1 MNPTTTSSNTVA
13 PSSGYSTY
21 TTKQR
26 STQKTAE
33 SATITNGTPPL
44 AAAILPTTLLPAGLQ
59 QPSVKNNTTTK
70 PHTSQPIGGVLV
82 DATAEPKLIGT
93 YPLVDGTDIQHY
105 LLANGHQVLL
115 HQTKSPI
122 VTLRTHV
129 NVGSDVENKVF
140 KETTLYPE
148 TPFNSGIAHFDEHCH
163 FLTTEHYP
171 QKNAWVQQVEALG
184 VSENASTS
192 EEEVQHELHFNRED
206 LGNVLQLHAEQVLR
220 VTYHDAEITQ
230 EKKNVINECSERM
243 NSGMAELYNHGQELL
258 YDRPS
263 FQTLGNRS
271 DILRT
276 TAKDL
281 QRFKQTFYIPTNMI
295 TTISGD
301 VTPQEV
307 LPYLNKTFGAVPVS
321 PLQQENKAHLTLA
334 LKPHEVREFTF
345 TSPHFISSGAIYLG
359 FKGPDKRNIKD
370 RMAVEVLT
378 NLLANTAL
386 SPMQRAI
393 VDEGQLAN
401 SIDCGASAYKQ
412 SGDISFLMSSRPSK
426 EHEAVKKLFEVLAT
440 VEKTGFSEK
449 ELQEVKSTLSH
460 DYREA
465 LQHGSIVSRCMGS
478 EQLTQ
483 SLPFFTEYTKYLN
496 GVPKNSPEYA
506 KYGDGVTVAELQRV
520 AKQYLTRD
528 SYALVYALPG
538 TMHQESEKTSSL
550 QNEALPVFHPEGT
563 TLKPVNLEG
572 KTFKPLIK
580 SAVESNPSGM
590 QSKQRTGKTISKP
603 LVNTSQ
609 QGTPTPAIF
618 SNLPPITKYHT
629 LAEQQWLDAL
639 ASLPPT
645 DTKPYIRKID
655 LSTQVPK
662 DLGNITPKA
671 LANGVQGYFQQAEN
685 RATSTLELIFPFST
699 NDGHDIY
706 LVGPLLTDCSLMS
719 KEHQQALAAEG
730 IELFVQGG
738 TEKFSVGIKGP
749 KGSEARLLTELLTTV
764 QHPVIDRKEY
774 EANKATTIE
783 NLLALGNKS
792 QFRLGELMEIAST
805 GLQHPYSHGLNQEIR
820 DLKKATPEGTLRHLN
835 HALKH
840 PSQFNVVMVSSLPV
854 DEQVALLNKSIAQ
867 TGWMEDT
874 QVPQYP
880 IKEIPAVKPLVL
892 ATPLLVSNNAA
903 ERVSMQQ
910 KWLAPLP
917 GSPDEPAFTVLNHML
932 SGMTGVFFK
941 VMRTEKGLVYS
952 TSTGTERNP
961 KSAYFTVSADID
973 FDKLPQAMEGYQEAL
988 TQLTSKK
995 PTEVEVE
1002 RAKRDL
1008 LQSIRSARETSTG
1021 LEALNSLELK
1031 RGLSPLQVDEQ
1042 LNRYTNVTPTDILR
1056 VAQRYLGSTAWT
1068 IQGFTAPE
1076 SVLKQYFPEQP
1087 MKPSKKWTLD
1097 AVLKES
1103 VPDTLPENLIV

>member
-1 MNPTTTSSNTVA
+1 MNSTTTTHPTASLF
-13 PSSGYSTY
+13 GYPASQPTI
-21 TTKQR
+21 K
-26 STQKTAE
+26 KT
-33 SATITNGTPPL
+33 P
-44 AAAILPTTLLPAGLQ
+44 LPANT
-59 QPSVKNNTTTK
+59 PNATVVPESVNGQLGAVQAHAMPRKLNNA
-70 PHTSQPIGGVLV
+70 QAVGGVLV
-82 DATAEPKLIGT
+82 NATAEPKLIGT
-93 YPLVDGTDIQHY
+93 YPLVDDTEIKHY
-105 LLANGHQVLL
+105 VLANGHQVLL

-140 KETTLYPE
+140 KETALYPE
-148 TPFNSGIAHFDEHCH
+148 TPFHSGIAHFDEHCH

-220 VTYHDAEITQ
+220 VTYNDAEITQ

-307 LPYLNKTFGAVPVS
+307 LPYLNKTFGAVPTS
-321 PLQQENKAHLTLA
+321 ALQQENKAHLKLA

-345 TSPHFISSGAIYLG
+345 TSPHFISAGAIYLG

-378 NLLANTAL
+378 NVLANTAL

-412 SGDISFLMSSRPSK
+412 SGDISFLMSSRPGK
-426 EHEAVKKLFEVLAT
+426 EHEAVKKLFEVLEG
-440 VEKTGFSEK
+440 VEQTGFSEK
-449 ELQEVKSTLSH
+449 ELQEVKATLSH

-483 SLPFFTEYTKYLN
+483 SLPFFTEYIKYLN
-496 GVPKNSPEYA
+496 GVPKDSPDYA
-506 KYGDGVTVAELQRV
+506 KYGDGVTLAELQRV

-563 TLKPVNLEG
+563 TRKPVQPEG
-572 KTFKPLIK
+572 IKPLMK
-580 SAVESNPSGM
+580 SSVDAPLH
-590 QSKQRTGKTISKP
+590 SKQRIGKATASTGVTLP
-603 LVNTSQ
+603 NTS
-609 QGTPTPAIF
+609 PTPLPPILN
-618 SNLPPITKYHT
+618 NLPPITKYHT

-639 ASLPPT
+639 ASLPPA
-645 DTKPYIRKID
+645 DTKPYIRQID

-662 DLGNITPKA
+662 DLGKIVPKT
-671 LANGVQGYFQQAEN
+671 LVNGVHGYFQQAEN

-699 NDGHDIY
+699 NDEHDIY
-706 LVGPLLTDCSLMS
+706 LVGPLLTDCSLAS
-719 KEHQQALAAEG
+719 KERQQALAAEG

-764 QHPVIDRKEY
+764 QHPVIDPKEY

-805 GLQHPYSHGLNQEIR
+805 GVQHPYSHGLNQEIR
-820 DLKKATPEGTLRHLN
+820 DLKKATPQGTLSHLN

-840 PSQFNVVMVSSLPV
+840 PSQFNLVMVSSLPV
-854 DEQVALLNKSIAQ
+854 DEQVALLNRSITQAQ
-867 TGWMEDT
+867 WQEDAH
-874 QVPQYP
+874 VPVYP
-880 IKEIPAVKPLVL
+880 TKEIPAVKPLVL
-892 ATPLLVSNNAA
+892 AAPVLVSNNAA

-973 FDKLPQAMEGYQEAL
+973 FDKLPQAMEGYQQAL
-988 TQLTSKK
+988 TQLTSKQ
-995 PTEVEVE
+995 PTIVEVE

-1042 LNRYTNVTPTDILR
+1042 LNRYTNVTPADILR
-1056 VAQRYLGSTAWT
+1056 VAQTYLGEQAWT

-1103 VPDTLPENLIV
+1103 VPETLPEVFLT